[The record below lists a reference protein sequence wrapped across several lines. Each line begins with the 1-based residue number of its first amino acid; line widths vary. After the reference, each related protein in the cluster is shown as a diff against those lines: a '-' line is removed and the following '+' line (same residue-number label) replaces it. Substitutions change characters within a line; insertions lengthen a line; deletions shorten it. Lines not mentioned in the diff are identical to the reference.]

1 METAAAN
8 KIIELA
14 NTLARAA
21 LVGRGK
27 RESRYLED
35 TRQRVILG
43 CALKIIKLAR
53 KKTQ

>member
-1 METAAAN
+1 MDTAAAN

-14 NTLARAA
+14 NHIARAA

-27 RESRYLED
+27 RESRYLEN
-35 TRQRVILG
+35 TRHRVILG
-43 CALKIIKLAR
+43 CAFKIIKLAR